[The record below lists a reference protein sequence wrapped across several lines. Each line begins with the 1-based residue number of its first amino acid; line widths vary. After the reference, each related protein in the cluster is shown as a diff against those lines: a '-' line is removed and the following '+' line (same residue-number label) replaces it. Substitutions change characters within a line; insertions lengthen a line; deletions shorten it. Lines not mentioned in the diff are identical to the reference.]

1 MVDRNK
7 TEPASEKEPK
17 TTNKRGGERPK
28 LQAKRSRKAKE
39 VKTGR
44 KETVQ
49 TPTPVSESGVEHP
62 ASVSPKKIYPTVKPP
77 QIEET
82 EYSEEEQKKLLALY
96 SNTFQELEEG
106 EIIKGK
112 ILGVTEK
119 DVIVDVG
126 FKSEGIIPLSEFPH
140 PSEVKVGDEIEV
152 LLEAMEDQEG
162 QLVLSKQK
170 ADFMRVWDK
179 IREAHEQGAVVEGK
193 LVRRVKGGMVA
204 DVLGVEAFLPGSQIS
219 LKQIPNFDELVGQTI
234 ALKIIKINKLRRN
247 IVVSRR
253 IILEEEREHQ
263 KSRLLSELQ
272 SGQIKEGTV
281 KNIIDFGVFVDLG
294 GIDGLLHITDMSW
307 GRINHPSEIVSL
319 GEKIKVK
326 ILEFDKATGRV
337 SLGLKQL
344 TPYPWENVEQK
355 YPVGKVM
362 RGKVISLTDYG
373 AFVELEKGVEGLIHI
388 SEMSWSQ
395 NVKHPSKVLTLGQ
408 EIEAMVLAVDK
419 ANEKIS
425 LGLKQLEPDPWQTLD
440 KRYPLGA
447 KIKGKVRNLTN
458 FGVFVEIEEGVD
470 GLVHISD
477 LSWTKRIYHPSEVVK
492 RGDTIDVV
500 ILGIDKGNRRVALG
514 YKQIKEDPWPDLA
527 LKYKAGAEVQGKITK
542 LFDRGIIVE
551 LEPDVEGLVP
561 LHNLAV
567 PNLTKPQESFQ
578 VGETLP
584 LKVAEFDTRER
595 RIVLSAEAYFRDR
608 DKQELEQYQTQ
619 HAPRPKLQTE
629 TQTTSPS
636 DTSEK
641 PPEISKPDTPAPSSS
656 ETKNEGETTSS

>member
-17 TTNKRGGERPK
+17 TTSKRGGERSKP
-28 LQAKRSRKAKE
+28 QAKRSKKVRE
-39 VKTGR
+39 VKTER
-44 KETVQ
+44 KET
-49 TPTPVSESGVEHP
+49 TLTATSGSESVVEHP
-62 ASVSPKKIYPTVKPP
+62 ASVAPKKIYPTVKPP

-96 SNTFQELEEG
+96 SNTFQEMQEG

-126 FKSEGIIPLSEFPH
+126 FKSEGIIPRSEFPN

-272 SGQIKEGTV
+272 SGEVKEGTV

-307 GRINHPSEIVSL
+307 GRINHPSEIVS
-319 GEKIKVK
+319 
-326 ILEFDKATGRV
+326 R
-337 SLGLKQL
+337 
-344 TPYPWENVEQK
+344 
-355 YPVGKVM
+355 
-362 RGKVISLTDYG
+362 
-373 AFVELEKGVEGLIHI
+373 
-388 SEMSWSQ
+388 SEE
-395 NVKHPSKVLTLGQ
+395 H
-408 EIEAMVLAVDK
+408 
-419 ANEKIS
+419 
-425 LGLKQLEPDPWQTLD
+425 
-440 KRYPLGA
+440 
-447 KIKGKVRNLTN
+447 
-458 FGVFVEIEEGVD
+458 
-470 GLVHISD
+470 
-477 LSWTKRIYHPSEVVK
+477 
-492 RGDTIDVV
+492 
-500 ILGIDKGNRRVALG
+500 
-514 YKQIKEDPWPDLA
+514 
-527 LKYKAGAEVQGKITK
+527 
-542 LFDRGIIVE
+542 
-551 LEPDVEGLVP
+551 
-561 LHNLAV
+561 
-567 PNLTKPQESFQ
+567 
-578 VGETLP
+578 
-584 LKVAEFDTRER
+584 
-595 RIVLSAEAYFRDR
+595 
-608 DKQELEQYQTQ
+608 
-619 HAPRPKLQTE
+619 
-629 TQTTSPS
+629 
-636 DTSEK
+636 TSEL
-641 PPEISKPDTPAPSSS
+641 
-656 ETKNEGETTSS
+656 

>member
-1 MVDRNK
+1 MVDKNK
-7 TEPASEKEPK
+7 TEAASEKEARP
-17 TTNKRGGERPK
+17 TQKRGGETLK
-28 LQAKRSRKAKE
+28 FQAKRNRKSKAVRTEK
-39 VKTGR
+39 
-44 KETVQ
+44 KETVKTTTSQ
-49 TPTPVSESGVEHP
+49 IGSVVEHP
-62 ASVSPKKIYPTVKPP
+62 AVVVPKKIYPTVKPP

-126 FKSEGIIPLSEFPH
+126 FKSEGIIPLSEFPN
-140 PSEVKVGDEIEV
+140 PSEVKAGDEIEV

-170 ADFMRVWDK
+170 ADFMRVWDR

-234 ALKIIKINKLRRN
+234 PLKIIKINKLRRN

-272 SGQIKEGTV
+272 TGQIKEGTV

-355 YPVGKVM
+355 FPVGKVVQ
-362 RGKVISLTDYG
+362 GKVISLTDYG
-373 AFVELEKGVEGLIHI
+373 AFVELEKGVEGLVHI

-425 LGLKQLEPDPWQTLD
+425 LGLKQLEPDPWLTLD

-492 RGDTIDVV
+492 RGDTIGVV
-500 ILGIDKGNRRVALG
+500 ILGIDKDNRRVALG
-514 YKQIKEDPWPDLA
+514 YKQIKEDPWPNLSQ
-527 LKYKAGAEVQGKITK
+527 KYKTGTEVQGKITK

-551 LEPDVEGLVP
+551 LEPEVEGLVP
-561 LHNLAV
+561 LQNLAI
-567 PNLTKPQESFQ
+567 PNLIKPQESFQ
-578 VGETLP
+578 VGENLP

-595 RIVLSAEAYFRDR
+595 RIVLSVEAYYKER
-608 DKQELEQYQTQ
+608 DKQELEQYQAQ
-619 HAPRPKLQTE
+619 HTPQPKAQAE
-629 TQTTSPS
+629 TQTTTIS
-636 DTSEK
+636 DASEK
-641 PPEISKPDTPAPSSS
+641 PPEISKPDIPASSS
-656 ETKNEGETTSS
+656 TEANNEGERTSG

>member
-1 MVDRNK
+1 MVDKNK
-7 TEPASEKEPK
+7 VEAASEKEPK
-17 TTNKRGGERPK
+17 TAKKRGGERPR
-28 LQAKRSRKAKE
+28 LQNKGSRKTKD
-39 VKTGR
+39 VKPEK
-44 KETVQ
+44 KETVKTTSGVSENVVAQ
-49 TPTPVSESGVEHP
+49 PTPVAP
-62 ASVSPKKIYPTVKPP
+62 RKIYPTVKPP

-82 EYSEEEQKKLLALY
+82 EYSEEEQKNLLALY
-96 SNTFQELEEG
+96 SNTLQELEEG

-112 ILGVTEK
+112 ILGITEK

-126 FKSEGIIPLSEFPH
+126 FKSEGIISLSEFPN
-140 PSEVKVGDEIEV
+140 PSEVKVGEEIEV
-152 LLEAMEDQEG
+152 FLEAMEDQEG

-170 ADFMRVWDK
+170 ADFMRVWDRV
-179 IREAHEQGAVVEGK
+179 REAHEKGAIVEGK

-219 LKQIPNFDELVGQTI
+219 LKQIPNFDELVGQNMQV
-234 ALKIIKINKLRRN
+234 KIIKINKLRRN

-263 KSRLLSELQ
+263 KGRLLSELQ
-272 SGQIKEGTV
+272 TGQIKEGTV

-307 GRINHPSEIVSL
+307 GRINHPSEMVSL

-355 YPVGKVM
+355 YPVGKVL

-395 NVKHPSKVLTLGQ
+395 NVKHPSKILSMGQ
-408 EIEAMVLAVDK
+408 ELEAMVLSVDK

-440 KRYPLGA
+440 KRYPVGA

-458 FGVFVEIEEGVD
+458 FGVFVEIEDGVD

-477 LSWTKRIYHPSEVVK
+477 LSWTKRIYHPSEVVR

-500 ILGIDKGNRRVALG
+500 ILGIDKESRRVGLG
-514 YKQIKEDPWPDLA
+514 HKQIKEDPWSQLA
-527 LKYKAGAEVQGKITK
+527 QKYKVGTELEGRITK
-542 LFDRGIIVE
+542 LFDRGVIVE
-551 LEPDVEGLVP
+551 LEPEVEGLIP
-561 LHNLAV
+561 IQNLAI
-567 PNLTKPQESFQ
+567 PNLTKPQEAFQ
-578 VGETLP
+578 VGETVP
-584 LKVAEFDTRER
+584 LKVAEFDTKDR
-595 RIVLSAEAYFRDR
+595 RIVLSVEAYFQGR
-608 DKQELEQYQTQ
+608 DKQELEQYQASHT
-619 HAPRPKLQTE
+619 PKPKAQVE
-629 TQTTSPS
+629 
-636 DTSEK
+636 
-641 PPEISKPDTPAPSSS
+641 TPATSDKDAALKTGDMPGPEASTSTPLEES
-656 ETKNEGETTSS
+656 NPGETISN

>member
-1 MVDRNK
+1 MVDKNK
-7 TEPASEKEPK
+7 VEAASEKEPK
-17 TTNKRGGERPK
+17 TAKKRGGERPR
-28 LQAKRSRKAKE
+28 LQGKGSKKIKDVQPGKKE
-39 VKTGR
+39 AVKTTSGVP
-44 KETVQ
+44 ESVVAQ
-49 TPTPVSESGVEHP
+49 PTPALP
-62 ASVSPKKIYPTVKPP
+62 RKIYPTVKPP

-96 SNTFQELEEG
+96 SNTLQELEEG

-112 ILGVTEK
+112 ILGITEK

-126 FKSEGIIPLSEFPH
+126 FKSEGIIPLSEFPN
-140 PSEVKVGDEIEV
+140 PSEVKVGEEIEV
-152 LLEAMEDQEG
+152 FLEAMEDQEG

-170 ADFMRVWDK
+170 ADFMRVWDRV
-179 IREAHEQGAVVEGK
+179 REAHEKGAIVEGK

-219 LKQIPNFDELVGQTI
+219 LKQIPNFDELVGQNMQV
-234 ALKIIKINKLRRN
+234 KIIKINKLRRN

-253 IILEEEREHQ
+253 VILEEEREHQ
-263 KSRLLSELQ
+263 KGRLLSELQ
-272 SGQIKEGTV
+272 TGQIKEGIV

-307 GRINHPSEIVSL
+307 GRINHPSEMVSL

-355 YPVGKVM
+355 YPVGKVL

-395 NVKHPSKVLTLGQ
+395 NVKHPSKILSMGQ
-408 EIEAMVLAVDK
+408 EVEAMVLSVDK

-440 KRYPLGA
+440 KRYPVGA

-458 FGVFVEIEEGVD
+458 FGVFVEIEDGVD

-477 LSWTKRIYHPSEVVK
+477 LSWTKRIYHPSEVVR

-500 ILGIDKGNRRVALG
+500 ILGIDKVSRRVGLG
-514 YKQIKEDPWPDLA
+514 HKQIKEDPWPELA
-527 LKYKAGAEVQGKITK
+527 QKYKVGTEAQGKITK
-542 LFDRGIIVE
+542 LFDRGVIVE
-551 LEPDVEGLVP
+551 LEPEVEGLIP
-561 LHNLAV
+561 IQNLAV
-567 PNLTKPQESFQ
+567 PNLTKPQEIFQ
-578 VGETLP
+578 VGETVP
-584 LKVAEFDTRER
+584 LKIAEFDTKDR
-595 RIVLSAEAYFRDR
+595 RIVLSIEAYFQSR
-608 DKQELEQYQTQ
+608 DKRELEEYQVR
-619 HAPRPKLQTE
+619 HAPKPKAQAE
-629 TQTTSPS
+629 TSAAKDAPPKTKEVPGPEVSTS
-636 DTSEK
+636 
-641 PPEISKPDTPAPSSS
+641 TPLEES
-656 ETKNEGETTSS
+656 NQGETTSS

>member
-1 MVDRNK
+1 MLDKNK
-7 TEPASEKEPK
+7 TEAASEKEPK
-17 TTNKRGGERPK
+17 TAKKGGGERPR
-28 LQAKRSRKAKE
+28 LQSKGSRKTKDVKPGKKE
-39 VKTGR
+39 AVKPTSGVSGSVV
-44 KETVQ
+44 EQ
-49 TPTPVSESGVEHP
+49 PTPVAP
-62 ASVSPKKIYPTVKPP
+62 RKIYPTVKPP

-82 EYSEEEQKKLLALY
+82 EYSEEEHKKLLALY
-96 SNTFQELEEG
+96 SNTLQELEEG

-112 ILGVTEK
+112 ILGITEK

-126 FKSEGIIPLSEFPH
+126 FKSEGIISLSEFSE
-140 PSEVKVGDEIEV
+140 PSQVKVGEEIEV
-152 LLEAMEDQEG
+152 FLEAMEDQEG

-170 ADFMRVWDK
+170 ADFMRVWDRV
-179 IREAHEQGAVVEGK
+179 REAHEKGDIVEGK

-219 LKQIPNFDELVGQTI
+219 LKQIPNFDELVGQNMQV
-234 ALKIIKINKLRRN
+234 KIIKINKLRRN

-263 KSRLLSELQ
+263 KGRLLSELQ
-272 SGQIKEGTV
+272 TGQVKEGMV

-307 GRINHPSEIVSL
+307 GRINHPSEMVSL

-355 YPVGKVM
+355 YPVGKVLH
-362 RGKVISLTDYG
+362 GKVISLTDYG

-395 NVKHPSKVLTLGQ
+395 NVKHPSKILSMGQ
-408 EIEAMVLAVDK
+408 ELEAMVLSVDK

-440 KRYPLGA
+440 KRYPVGA

-458 FGVFVEIEEGVD
+458 FGVFVEVEEGVD

-477 LSWTKRIYHPSEVVK
+477 LSWTKRIYHPSEVVR

-500 ILGIDKGNRRVALG
+500 ILGIDKDNRRVGLG
-514 YKQIKEDPWPDLA
+514 HKQIKEDPWPQLA
-527 LKYKAGAEVQGKITK
+527 QKYKVGTELQGRITK
-542 LFDRGIIVE
+542 LFDRGVIVE
-551 LEPDVEGLVP
+551 LEPEVEGLTP
-561 LHNLAV
+561 LQNLAV
-567 PNLTKPQESFQ
+567 PNLTRPQEVFQ

-584 LKVAEFDTRER
+584 LKVAEFDTKDR
-595 RIVLSAEAYFRDR
+595 RIVLSVEAYFQGR
-608 DKQELEQYQTQ
+608 DKQELEQYQAQ
-619 HAPRPKLQTE
+619 HAPKPKAQAE
-629 TQTTSPS
+629 
-636 DTSEK
+636 
-641 PPEISKPDTPAPSSS
+641 TPATA
-656 ETKNEGETTSS
+656 TKDAPQKGEEIPGPEVPTSTPLEESNPGETTSD